1 MISINHLQILEEE
14 NTNLKEKV
22 SVLKDKLTEA
32 TNLIDNLTE
41 QIMSINNECG
51 QLKGKVVTNYCFLA
65 LVKINIKLLK
75 LLQCFIIIELLG
87 KSEQAKAHLSV
98 EMEGLR
104 KELFEKD
111 SKRENL
117 YEDIKSKVQ
126 HWKVSIKQY
135 LRYS

>member
-1 MISINHLQILEEE
+1 MN
-14 NTNLKEKV
+14 K
-22 SVLKDKLTEA
+22 KL
-32 TNLIDNLTE
+32 
-41 QIMSINNECG
+41 
-51 QLKGKVVTNYCFLA
+51 
-65 LVKINIKLLK
+65 IKLL
-75 LLQCFIIIELLG
+75 QYFVIIELLG